1 MKTCTTDR
9 WRYRRVPNSKY
20 RHEEDV
26 CLYALTAAIVRQAV
40 DDWRD
45 ADKMM
50 KGMIRFSNTG
60 ITSPYTTKAE
70 IEHFLRSQWY
80 GILCDIDPDRILKKL
95 KEEDNERDR
104 VR

>member
-26 CLYALTAAIVRQAV
+26 GLYALTAAIVRQAV

-50 KGMIRFSNTG
+50 KGMIRYSNTG
-60 ITSPYTTKAE
+60 ITNPYTTKAE
-70 IEHFLRSQWY
+70 IEHFLHSQWY

>member
-26 CLYALTAAIVRQAV
+26 GLYALTAAIVRQAV

-50 KGMIRFSNTG
+50 KGMIR
-60 ITSPYTTKAE
+60 
-70 IEHFLRSQWY
+70 
-80 GILCDIDPDRILKKL
+80 
-95 KEEDNERDR
+95 
-104 VR
+104 

>member
-26 CLYALTAAIVRQAV
+26 GLYALTAAIVRQAV

-45 ADKMM
+45 ADKLL
-50 KGMIRFSNTG
+50 KGLVRYSNTG
-60 ITSPYTTKAE
+60 IGSPTATKYE
-70 IEHFLRSQWY
+70 IEKFFHGQWY
-80 GILCDIDPDRILKKL
+80 GVLCDINPERILKKL
-95 KEEDNERDR
+95 KEEDNERH
-104 VR
+104 